1 MKGEKGFSLVE
12 AILTVGLC
20 SIAMLMLIGAIC
32 YSLFLNAET
41 KNRLVAL
48 NEARRVVEQVRRVA
62 DTYGLTGAGSVTS
75 PNVPWNSYIQNILT
89 NETVQVTTSG
99 TDPLSVIV
107 TIGWLEKAR
116 SQSLHLTTK
125 VTNR

>member
-48 NEARRVVEQVRRVA
+48 NEARRVVEQVRHVA
-62 DTYGLTGAGSVTS
+62 DTYGLTGADSVTN

-89 NETVQVTTSG
+89 NETTNWLRSP
-99 TDPLSVIV
+99 TDL
-107 TIGWLEKAR
+107 
-116 SQSLHLTTK
+116 
-125 VTNR
+125 